1 MEATGHSPEKLKI
14 QKKQE
19 NKAKRLQKQITD
31 LCRQNPDGIPL
42 SCISAIY
49 LQTYH
54 KCLNVKK
61 CGFTSVISF
70 LESVDDVL
78 DIVSDQNGFVVKEKT
93 SSASGQI
100 DGPSAS
106 PLHHTGQTTALF
118 PLPKFKGMPQV
129 RLCQEILALLRCFPD
144 GIDLCQL
151 RTSYKE
157 MYRKKLI
164 LAKSGIET
172 MQELC
177 VLLGNTVSI
186 ERRDQKNIIKIVTK
200 EDFGE
205 NQEMCR
211 KPFTASANLPESI
224 FASGKLHSAK
234 CMDRV
239 QQEIRDLFEVYPEGI
254 PLQKIA
260 EFYNKKY
267 KRNLTLAA
275 FGFRSIRSFV
285 QSVEGL
291 QIQGDLALLKMDGEH
306 QENASEPVK
315 QQHLPATSTPEPP
328 RAAPPVE
335 SQTVVP
341 NASVRTASE
350 LSASKITKEQL
361 FENISKVLKA
371 NPTAAFSML
380 ELQASYFLCYK
391 TPLPIQE
398 YISLYDHLA
407 CPNGALAAAGSG
419 GTSKPISEQPA
430 GLIPQQKQNV
440 GSNLLTPT
448 KSTPPVTMPKIP
460 ISPYIPSF
468 GFSFMATPEEFP
480 ALGGNL
486 SKMQQKK
493 LREDATRVDAYH
505 SQIREVHNSTM
516 QAQQVLEQDDLMYG
530 ARRKISVQD
539 VNNLAEEFIRA
550 ISSEGEHVT
559 VEKVILRLCRH
570 LRVPALQS
578 VKIDAHRDIPA
589 IKELCRTLRE
599 INIFIESI
607 EAVRTVCT
615 LYEVGECIA
624 ALKAKKH
631 FKELNVGPLCKIPLI
646 HKMFKVPSTLKDEDI
661 VEIETVDII
670 KNLRAFMRKQKG
682 YKCKVD
688 LPEFMKFISDQYK
701 CDSPYDLGIRIQSI
715 ALSISTLR
723 KAVNCEYDSM
733 DKTKKVIQKEIEE
746 EIEAKLRKVKK
757 SLMEPASGA
766 PLYSSSG
773 SSEMRLKYAH
783 MSASDAVME
792 VFIKAQDIF
801 SKKMAKHVEGFLSY
815 ISGDRLAAAMFQMAI
830 CSGSLEAP
838 VNLIEK
844 TKPTKPM
851 EENKTVLPP
860 CDAELKQVLHTHI
873 SSFNGQ
879 LNLAYL
885 SKIEKKMVEHFK
897 FKDFSSM
904 EHGTFLQFLVK
915 HSQILQEAGGGA
927 LMISNQDVKNCSL
940 RPSQQDV
947 YELIRQCGVTD
958 QTKIPDIEAAIKS
971 HFKVKD
977 TRELGYGTVAQLFNI
992 VQKQK
997 TYYEDHGNRK
1007 KFSSLRS
1014 STICQRFSAKFNW
1027 KH

>member
-341 NASVRTASE
+341 NASVRT
-350 LSASKITKEQL
+350 
-361 FENISKVLKA
+361 
-371 NPTAAFSML
+371 
-380 ELQASYFLCYK
+380 
-391 TPLPIQE
+391 
-398 YISLYDHLA
+398 
-407 CPNGALAAAGSG
+407 
-419 GTSKPISEQPA
+419 